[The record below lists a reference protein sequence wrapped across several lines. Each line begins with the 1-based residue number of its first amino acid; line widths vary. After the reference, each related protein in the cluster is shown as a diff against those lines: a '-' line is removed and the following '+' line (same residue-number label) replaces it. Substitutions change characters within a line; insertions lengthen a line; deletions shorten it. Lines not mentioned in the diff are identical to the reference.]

1 MSASYIH
8 GTTLGKGTKFLFC
21 EYLNSI
27 LLKIWHDLKIN
38 PLYRYGKHQ
47 KQDKN
52 IESEKKHS
60 RKHRLTAKHI
70 LDKNLHFIK
79 PQVLTQLGKIIFS
92 K

>member
-1 MSASYIH
+1 M
-8 GTTLGKGTKFLFC
+8 LGKGTKFLFH
-21 EYLNSI
+21 EYLNYI
-27 LLKIWHDLKIN
+27 LLKIWHDLIIN

-70 LDKNLHFIK
+70 PDKNLHFITL
-79 PQVLTQLGKIIFS
+79 QVLIQLVKIMFT